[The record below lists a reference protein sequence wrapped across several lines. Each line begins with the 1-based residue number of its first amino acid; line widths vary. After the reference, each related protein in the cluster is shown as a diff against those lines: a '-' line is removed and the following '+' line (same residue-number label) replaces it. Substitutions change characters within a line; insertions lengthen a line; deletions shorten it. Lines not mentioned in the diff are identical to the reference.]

1 MHVKFGCCGLSTV
14 SQSST
19 VLVAVEAPF
28 SVATVQFGQNGVD
41 GELFKFQF
49 SAVMFH
55 GHYDVPELVVNH
67 LQVVLLQMVFK
78 CFFLPR
84 AVVNQEHFQGPA
96 KQSSQFVLITLS
108 TTDRTYLLLFI
119 QPTNAFMRL

>member
-1 MHVKFGCCGLSTV
+1 MHNPVPSRLLKV
-14 SQSST
+14 SGIEHI
-19 VLVAVEAPF
+19 LEL
-28 SVATVQFGQNGVD
+28 GQNGVD

-78 CFFLPR
+78 CFLFPW
-84 AVVNQEHFQGPA
+84 AVVNQVHFQGPA
-96 KQSSQFVLITLS
+96 K
-108 TTDRTYLLLFI
+108 
-119 QPTNAFMRL
+119 